1 MLAYCDLVIMDEL
14 IETSKAENDLRDRW
28 NELTAEGVRDR
39 VMAITGSK
47 DKADLAFAERSIAIN
62 LQKMAT
68 QATGG

>member
-39 VMAITGSK
+39 VMAITGSQ

-68 QATGG
+68 QAPGG